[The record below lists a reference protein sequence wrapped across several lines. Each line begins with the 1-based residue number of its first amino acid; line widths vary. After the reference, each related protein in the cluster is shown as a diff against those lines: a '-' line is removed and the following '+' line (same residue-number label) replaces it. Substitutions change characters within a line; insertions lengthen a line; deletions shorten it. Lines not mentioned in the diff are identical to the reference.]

1 MSVQHHRPT
10 QTGRPS
16 DKVLVDDIAQAI
28 IRKHSVV
35 ADQVDNNW
43 GWEGDVEQLCLKKA
57 LSLNGQTLGRVVM
70 AFLEA
75 DLYGVHCGTWLG
87 KYESGPYLLQQV
99 AATAIL
105 CIRRSDRKGLNS
117 GRLKMAPKE
126 PIHCTIG
133 RQPLSTG
140 C

>member
-16 DKVLVDDIAQAI
+16 DKMLVDDIAQAI
-28 IRKHSVV
+28 IRKHGVV

-70 AFLEA
+70 AFPEA

-105 CIRRSDRKGLNS
+105 WRIRVILGVREDVADDDDRHMD
-117 GRLKMAPKE
+117 RLPWA
-126 PIHCTIG
+126 
-133 RQPLSTG
+133 S
-140 C
+140 